1 MYMRKYHIRPIVYLA
16 LCAAIIF
23 ILFVIIHITG
33 FTSASGLEERAEQ
46 AVQTVPYGLD

>member
-1 MYMRKYHIRPIVYLA
+1 MNMRKYYIRPIIYLA

-23 ILFVIIHITG
+23 ILFVIIHVTG
-33 FTSASGLEERAEQ
+33 FTSASGLEERTGQ